1 MSTMTAS
8 KTPIARFLY
17 ANGISKKEV
26 AGFLGISPQAV
37 SQMATGRMKV
47 PGRVYSALV
56 GNDRGWDTTALTNPA
71 EDGTE
76 TLRALLRAKDEQIA
90 ELLRI
95 IDKLTP
101 GKP

>member
-1 MSTMTAS
+1 MAES

-17 ANGISKKEV
+17 ANSLSKKEV
-26 AGFLGISPQAV
+26 AGFLGMSPQAV

-56 GNDRGWDTTALTNPA
+56 GNDRGWDTAPLTQPA
-71 EDGTE
+71 DSMDA
-76 TLRALLRAKDEQIA
+76 LRAQLNAKDEQIA

-95 IDKLTP
+95 IDKLTQ

>member
-17 ANGISKKEV
+17 ANGLSKKEV
-26 AGFLGISPQAV
+26 AGF
-37 SQMATGRMKV
+37 
-47 PGRVYSALV
+47 
-56 GNDRGWDTTALTNPA
+56 GNDRGWDTTTLTNPA
-71 EDGTE
+71 EDDTE
-76 TLRALLRAKDEQIA
+76 TLRAQLRAKDEQIA

>member
-1 MSTMTAS
+1 MER

-17 ANGISKKEV
+17 TNGLSKKEV
-26 AGFLGISPQAV
+26 AEYLGMSPQAV
-37 SQMATGRMKV
+37 SQMASGSMKV

-56 GNDRGWDTTALTNPA
+56 GNERGWDTTALTSPDT
-71 EDGTE
+71 EE
-76 TLRALLRAKDEQIA
+76 TLRAQLRAKDEQIA

-101 GKP
+101 DKP